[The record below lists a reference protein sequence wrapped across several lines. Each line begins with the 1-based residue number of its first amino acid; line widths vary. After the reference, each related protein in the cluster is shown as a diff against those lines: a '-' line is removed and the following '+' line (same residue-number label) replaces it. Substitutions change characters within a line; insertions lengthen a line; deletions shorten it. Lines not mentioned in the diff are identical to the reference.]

1 MPSQKAMMDAKGPT
15 AVKLLLARAGFE
27 CDVYA
32 SSEDTSGGEDKLNNT
47 PSGNTS
53 WSKKG
58 STLAARWYPSEN
70 EESMSGG
77 SPYDAD
83 NPLLAF
89 PPDTVAAEED
99 RVDYDGVRY
108 QLDAE
113 TDFGGYIVFTAKEV
127 KET

>member
-15 AVKLLLARAGFE
+15 AVRLLLARAGFE
-27 CDVYA
+27 CDVYEA
-32 SSEDTSGGEDKLNNT
+32 TDSGSQDALNNT
-47 PSGNTS
+47 PSGDTS

-70 EESMSGG
+70 EEQQSGG

-83 NPLLAF
+83 NPMLAF

-99 RVDYDGVRY
+99 RVDYNGTRY

-113 TDFGGYIVFTAKEV
+113 TDMDEYVVFTAKEV
-127 KET
+127 K